1 MRQLDAETPRCRT
14 YGGHQLL
21 MMPELCYGLREQ
33 SLSQPRSEHCSV
45 ERYAGQCPGRRM
57 MMAILVTH
65 RARLGFLL
73 VGPVWMLVEY
83 VGRMARSGCWELLCL
98 EPSTHC
104 SAP

>member
-1 MRQLDAETPRCRT
+1 
-14 YGGHQLL
+14 
-21 MMPELCYGLREQ
+21 
-33 SLSQPRSEHCSV
+33 
-45 ERYAGQCPGRRM
+45 

-65 RARLGFLL
+65 RAQLGFLL

-98 EPSTHC
+98 EPSTRC